1 MISRLHV
8 VTDDRI
14 LGEPA
19 FTSAAGAVLTSG
31 LGRVTFHL
39 RGPRTSGRRLWE
51 LGMELQSIARD
62 RDVPIIVNDRVD
74 LALAL
79 PASGVQLGVRSLPA
93 PNARRILGREAL
105 IGCSVHNAG
114 EARTV
119 ARGRGQ
125 AVGFPDFLLAG
136 ALFPTPSH
144 PDRLPA
150 GVKMIRAIR
159 SILPKI
165 PLLGIGGVTL
175 ARVPE
180 IVEAG
185 AHGIAVIRAVWN
197 APDPAEA
204 VRLFL
209 ERLVSC
215 GLTERAQDA
224 DGE

>member
-1 MISRLHV
+1 
-8 VTDDRI
+8 
-14 LGEPA
+14 
-19 FTSAAGAVLTSG
+19 
-31 LGRVTFHL
+31 
-39 RGPRTSGRRLWE
+39 
-51 LGMELQSIARD
+51 
-62 RDVPIIVNDRVD
+62 
-74 LALAL
+74 
-79 PASGVQLGVRSLPA
+79 
-93 PNARRILGREAL
+93 
-105 IGCSVHNAG
+105 
-114 EARTV
+114 
-119 ARGRGQ
+119 
-125 AVGFPDFLLAG
+125 
-136 ALFPTPSH
+136 
-144 PDRLPA
+144 
-150 GVKMIRAIR
+150 MIRAIR

-215 GLTERAQDA
+215 GLTESAQDA